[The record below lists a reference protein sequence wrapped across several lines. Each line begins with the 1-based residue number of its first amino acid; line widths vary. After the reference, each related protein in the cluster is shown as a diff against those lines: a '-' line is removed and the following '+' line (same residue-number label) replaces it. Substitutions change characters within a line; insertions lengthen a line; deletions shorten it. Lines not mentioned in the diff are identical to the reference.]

1 MRVLIAEDDP
11 VSRMILKRS
20 VEMLGH
26 GCLAVEDGQKA
37 WELFQKTPEVD
48 VIISDWMMPE
58 VDGLELCARVRERE
72 HHGDVDGLYTF
83 FVFLT
88 ALGDKEHLLEGMRAG
103 ADDYLSKP
111 LDRDD
116 LQVRLL
122 AAERMNALHRRL
134 HNLNAKLFASARR
147 DPLTGVANRLQLRE
161 DLKALDARARR
172 YGHGFCAVICDVDSF
187 KAYNDAHGHQA
198 GDKVLER
205 VANVISER
213 LRAGDTVYRYGGEE
227 FLVILPEQ
235 DEESGRMVAER
246 LRHSVEELAIA
257 HESRTP
263 PGAVVSVSVGLA
275 ALTPGEKRTFED
287 LLKEADE
294 ALYRAKEGGKNRV
307 ETGGSLRGNG
317 AAGGLGLS
325 HSRGTSPGL

>member
-161 DLKALDARARR
+161 DLKALDDRAKR

-263 PGAVVSVSVGLA
+263 PGVVVSVSVGLA

>member
-161 DLKALDARARR
+161 DLKALDDRAKR